1 MDFEMTRGNKATA
14 RCKKVSSW
22 GSPLYC
28 DCGCQTPREE
38 DTFDLT
44 GLSARR
50 VKSFQTYTALI
61 RNGEI
66 VGSVDFA
73 RDYVSLD
80 GNEYLGVKPGSKLAS
95 VFKLPVE
102 GAEAEGAVT
111 AGSTTEETAA
121 TVRMAEEIEL
131 AEMDERNKKHPG
143 WCSKCHSY
151 CYGDCES

>member
-1 MDFEMTRGNKATA
+1 MDFERTRGERATA
-14 RCKKVSSW
+14 RCKNVGTY
-22 GSPLYC
+22 GSQLYC
-28 DCGCQTPREE
+28 DCGCQTPRND

-50 VKSFQTYTALI
+50 VKSFQTYTALV
-61 RNGEI
+61 RDGEL

-80 GNEYLGVKPGSKLAS
+80 GNEYLGVKAGSELAS
-95 VFKLPVE
+95 VFDLPVE
-102 GAEAEGAVT
+102 GSETEETMT
-111 AGSTTEETAA
+111 AGSTAEETAA
-121 TVRMAEEIEL
+121 NVAMTEKIEL

-143 WCSKCHSY
+143 WCSRCHSY